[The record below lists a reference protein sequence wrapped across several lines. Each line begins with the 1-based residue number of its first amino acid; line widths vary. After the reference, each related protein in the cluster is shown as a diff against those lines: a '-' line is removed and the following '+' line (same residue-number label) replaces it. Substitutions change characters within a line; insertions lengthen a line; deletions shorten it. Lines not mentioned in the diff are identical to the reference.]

1 MEHGIP
7 CCETAGVDALQMTNV
22 CGGNLCDSN
31 YYRHVG
37 WRENN
42 ECIQDYFSPQNI
54 KNISHKITE
63 LLQGV
68 NKQGRPILVPNNTI
82 CSVMS
87 TVYENFRPQT
97 GDIYSRYNIPTRNQQ
112 SLVQNMIN
120 QVIEIIVSQI
130 KSEAQILEC
139 NSKLTKWTTVLGDF
153 NKNGLTSHAPIK
165 TLQKRPDPMQFHMR
179 Y

>member
-7 CCETAGVDALQMTNV
+7 CCETGDVSIQGATSV
-22 CGGNLCDSN
+22 CGAMCDSN

-42 ECIQDYFSPQNI
+42 ACIKEYFAPRTIQNV
-54 KNISHKITE
+54 SRKITE

-68 NKQGRPILVPNNTI
+68 NKQGRPILVPNNVI

-97 GDIYSRYNIPTRNQQ
+97 GDIYSRYIIPTQNQQ
-112 SLVQNMIN
+112 NNVQNMID
-120 QVIEIIVSQI
+120 QVIEIIVSQVKTEI
-130 KSEAQILEC
+130 EMCEC

-153 NKNGLTSHAPIK
+153 NEHGLTQTPPIK
-165 TLQKRPDPMQFHMR
+165 VLHKRPDPMLFNMN